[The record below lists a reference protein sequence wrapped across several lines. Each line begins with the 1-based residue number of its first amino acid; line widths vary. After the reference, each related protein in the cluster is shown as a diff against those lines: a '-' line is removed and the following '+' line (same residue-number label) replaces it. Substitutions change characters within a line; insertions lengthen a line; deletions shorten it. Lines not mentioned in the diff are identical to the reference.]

1 MKKRV
6 LAGTAALALGL
17 TGVIGANQASADEG
31 AAPSLTVRAVNTAQG
46 DASAYLMAKCP
57 EHSAKAIIKVGDWKT
72 ETINLKNAPSEF
84 GYMISSN
91 QGQAPT
97 SLTCFDYQEKS
108 TNTTATIDLTKA
120 VGPQV
125 TVTGDGVAR
134 KAAPGGNITVA
145 ATGFA
150 AGQELD
156 FTLYSKPYPLGKT
169 TVSAGGSAQLSAVV
183 SSDVIPGSSHY
194 VVVKSD
200 KGEIGLANVTIVNK
214 DDLKKGQPG
223 DNGGK
228 QKGKPG
234 LPRTGD
240 AA

>member
-6 LAGTAALALGL
+6 LAGAAALALGL
-17 TGVIGANQASADEG
+17 TGVIGVNQASADEG

-57 EHSAKAIIKVGDWKT
+57 EHTAKAIIKVGDRKT

-134 KAAPGGNITVA
+134 KAAPGGNITVG

-200 KGEIGLANVTIVNK
+200 KDEIGLANVAIVNK

-234 LPRTGD
+234 LPRTG
-240 AA
+240 AAA

>member
-17 TGVIGANQASADEG
+17 TGVIGVNQASADEG

-57 EHSAKAIIKVGDWKT
+57 EHTAKAIIKVGDRKT

-134 KAAPGGNITVA
+134 KAAPGGNITVG

-156 FTLYSKPYPLGKT
+156 FTLYSKPYPLGKA
-169 TVSAGGSAQLSAVV
+169 TVSEGGSAQLSAVV

-200 KGEIGLANVTIVNK
+200 KDEIGLANVAIVNK

-234 LPRTGD
+234 LPRTG
-240 AA
+240 AAA

>member
-6 LAGTAALALGL
+6 LAGAAALALGL
-17 TGVIGANQASADEG
+17 TGVIGVNQASADEG

-57 EHSAKAIIKVGDWKT
+57 EHTAKAIIKVGDRKT

-134 KAAPGGNITVA
+134 KAAPGGNITVG

-156 FTLYSKPYPLGKT
+156 FTLYSKPDPLGKAT
-169 TVSAGGSAQLSAVV
+169 DSAGGSSQLSAVV

-200 KGEIGLANVTIVNK
+200 KDEIGLANVAIVNK

-234 LPRTGD
+234 LPRTG
-240 AA
+240 AAA

>member
-6 LAGTAALALGL
+6 LAGAAALALGL
-17 TGVIGANQASADEG
+17 TGVIGVNQASADEG

-200 KGEIGLANVTIVNK
+200 KDEIGLANVAIVNK

-234 LPRTGD
+234 LPRTG
-240 AA
+240 AAA

>member
-17 TGVIGANQASADEG
+17 TGVIGVNQASADEG

-150 AGQELD
+150 AGQELG

-169 TVSAGGSAQLSAVV
+169 TVSAGGAAQLSAVV

-234 LPRTGD
+234 LPRTG
-240 AA
+240 AAA

>member
-234 LPRTGD
+234 LPRTG
-240 AA
+240 AAA

>member
-200 KGEIGLANVTIVNK
+200 KDEIGLANVAIVNK

>member
-6 LAGTAALALGL
+6 LAGAAALTLAFAGF
-17 TGVIGANQASADEG
+17 TGINQASADDG
-31 AAPSLTVRAVNTAQG
+31 VAPSLTVRAVNTAQG
-46 DASAYLMAKCP
+46 DSSAYLVAKCP
-57 EHSAKAIIKVGDWKT
+57 EHTAKAVIKVGDWKT
-72 ETINLKNAPSEF
+72 ETINLKNQPSEF
-84 GYMISSN
+84 GYMITST

-97 SLTCFDYQEKS
+97 SLTCFDYQDQS
-108 TNTTATIDLTKA
+108 TNTTITVDLTKA

-134 KAAPGGNITVA
+134 KAAPGGNITVG

-156 FTLYSKPYPLGKT
+156 FTLYSKPYPLGKAT
-169 TVSAGGSAQLSAVV
+169 ASADGSAQLSAVV

-200 KGEIGLANVTIVNK
+200 KDEIGLANVAIVNK

-223 DNGGK
+223 DNGGQ

-234 LPRTGD
+234 LPRTG
-240 AA
+240 AAA

>member
-17 TGVIGANQASADEG
+17 TGVIGVNQASADEG

-134 KAAPGGNITVA
+134 KAAPGGNITVG

-234 LPRTGD
+234 LPRTG
-240 AA
+240 AAA

>member
-6 LAGTAALALGL
+6 LAGAAALALGL
-17 TGVIGANQASADEG
+17 TGVIGINQASADEG
-31 AAPSLTVRAVNTAQG
+31 AVPSLTVRAVNTAQG
-46 DASAYLMAKCP
+46 DASAYLTAKCP
-57 EHSAKAIIKVGDWKT
+57 EHTAKAVIKVGDWKT
-72 ETINLKNAPSEF
+72 ETINLKNLPSEF
-84 GYMISSN
+84 AYMITSP

-97 SLTCFDYQEKS
+97 SLTCFDYQEQS
-108 TNTTATIDLTKA
+108 TNTTVTVDLTKA

-134 KAAPGGNITVA
+134 KAAPGGNITVG

-169 TVSAGGSAQLSAVV
+169 TASADGSAQLSAVV
-183 SSDVIPGSSHY
+183 SNDVIPGSSHY

-200 KGEIGLANVTIVNK
+200 KDEVGLANVTIVNK
-214 DDLKKGQPG
+214 DDLKKGKPG
-223 DNGGK
+223 DNGGT

-234 LPRTGD
+234 LPRTG
-240 AA
+240 AAA

>member
-17 TGVIGANQASADEG
+17 TGVIGVNQASADEG

-145 ATGFA
+145 AAGFA

-234 LPRTGD
+234 LPRTG
-240 AA
+240 AAA

>member
-17 TGVIGANQASADEG
+17 TGVIGVNQASADEG

-200 KGEIGLANVTIVNK
+200 KDEIGLANVAIVNK

-234 LPRTGD
+234 LPRTG
-240 AA
+240 AAA

>member
-6 LAGTAALALGL
+6 LAGAAALALGL
-17 TGVIGANQASADEG
+17 TGVIGVNQASADEG

-57 EHSAKAIIKVGDWKT
+57 EHTAKAIIKVGDRKT

-134 KAAPGGNITVA
+134 KAAPGGNITVG

-156 FTLYSKPYPLGKT
+156 FTLYSKPYSLGKA

-200 KGEIGLANVTIVNK
+200 KDEIGLANVAIVNK

-234 LPRTGD
+234 LPRTG
-240 AA
+240 AAA

>member
-6 LAGTAALALGL
+6 LAGAAALTLAFAGF
-17 TGVIGANQASADEG
+17 TGINQASADDG
-31 AAPSLTVRAVNTAQG
+31 VAPSLTVRAVNTAQG
-46 DASAYLMAKCP
+46 DSSAYLAAKCP
-57 EHSAKAIIKVGDWKT
+57 EHTAKAVIKVGDVKT
-72 ETINLKNAPSEF
+72 ETINLKNQPSDF
-84 GYMISSN
+84 GYMITST

-97 SLTCFDYQEKS
+97 SLTCFDYQDQS
-108 TNTTATIDLTKA
+108 TNTTITVDLTKA

-134 KAAPGGNITVA
+134 KAAPGGNITVG

-156 FTLYSKPYPLGKT
+156 FTLYSKPYPLGKAT
-169 TVSAGGSAQLSAVV
+169 ASADGSAQLSAVV

-200 KGEIGLANVTIVNK
+200 KDEIGLANVAIVNK

-223 DNGGK
+223 DNGGQ

-234 LPRTGD
+234 LPRTG
-240 AA
+240 AAA

>member
-6 LAGTAALALGL
+6 LAGAAALTLAFAGF
-17 TGVIGANQASADEG
+17 TGINQASADEG

-46 DASAYLMAKCP
+46 DASAYLVAKCP
-57 EHSAKAIIKVGDWKT
+57 EHTAKAVIKVGDVKT
-72 ETINLKNAPSEF
+72 ETINLKNQPSDF
-84 GYMISSN
+84 GYMITST

-97 SLTCFDYQEKS
+97 SLTCFDYQDQS
-108 TNTTATIDLTKA
+108 TNTTITVDLTKA

-134 KAAPGGNITVA
+134 KAAPGGNITVG

-156 FTLYSKPYPLGKT
+156 FTLYSKPYPLGKAT
-169 TVSAGGSAQLSAVV
+169 ASADGSAQLSAVV

-200 KGEIGLANVTIVNK
+200 KDEIGLANVAIVNK

-223 DNGGK
+223 DNGGQ

-234 LPRTGD
+234 LPRTG
-240 AA
+240 AAA

>member
-17 TGVIGANQASADEG
+17 TGVIGVNQASADEG

-57 EHSAKAIIKVGDWKT
+57 EHTAKAIIKVGDRKT

-234 LPRTGD
+234 LPRTG
-240 AA
+240 AAA

>member
-17 TGVIGANQASADEG
+17 AGVIGVNQASADEG

-234 LPRTGD
+234 LPRTG
-240 AA
+240 AAA

>member
-17 TGVIGANQASADEG
+17 TGVIGVNQASADEG

-234 LPRTGD
+234 LPRTG
-240 AA
+240 AAA